1 MKTIKKILDAGGF
14 IVFINKEADPKNL
27 IHVKVT
33 CQTKAGKYLQ
43 WFDVPRTLFV
53 KTIDRLLKEKVKQAG
68 IEAERKS
75 KSLIK
80 VVK

>member
-1 MKTIKKILDAGGF
+1 MKTLKKILDAGGF
-14 IVFINKEADPKNL
+14 VFFINKESDPNNL

-53 KTIDRLLKEKVKQAG
+53 KTIDKLLKEKVKQAG
-68 IEAERKS
+68 IEAEKKRKS
-75 KSLIK
+75 VIK